1 MTTITVFPGADV
13 YARLDGLRVFI
24 ATALADDTADWRIA
38 LEYAEAD
45 LEGIVMG
52 APVWCEGCAGCGD
65 GLLCQVCGAPVPAR
79 LRQRK
84 PGGDRS

>member
-13 YARLDGLRVFI
+13 YARLDGLRVLI
-24 ATALADDTADWRIA
+24 ATALADDTADQRLA

-45 LEGIVMG
+45 LERIVMD
-52 APVWCEGCAGCGD
+52 APAWCGDCEGRGD

-84 PGGDRS
+84 PGGGRS